1 MHADYTTVRDPKQP
15 LLDLGLLRV
24 VACKY
29 ARRQRE
35 PGPES
40 AECAGD
46 GAGRFE
52 YYSCVVRS
60 VFLFIPYN
68 DLLVHLVRDIDC
80 TVPLEMYNLRD
91 SSSMT
96 SIPLEIFLPALR
108 SRKNDIINEWMTFH
122 KHYFDFLKTPRN
134 QRTDTTPVRTP
145 SGEDLG

>member
-68 DLLVHLVRDIDC
+68 NLLHLVRDIDC
-80 TVPLEMYNLRD
+80 IRVIIEARTSNTITCASCLERSLHPLPHSSPYTHPPLVERDYN
-91 SSSMT
+91 
-96 SIPLEIFLPALR
+96 E
-108 SRKNDIINEWMTFH
+108 
-122 KHYFDFLKTPRN
+122 
-134 QRTDTTPVRTP
+134 
-145 SGEDLG
+145 